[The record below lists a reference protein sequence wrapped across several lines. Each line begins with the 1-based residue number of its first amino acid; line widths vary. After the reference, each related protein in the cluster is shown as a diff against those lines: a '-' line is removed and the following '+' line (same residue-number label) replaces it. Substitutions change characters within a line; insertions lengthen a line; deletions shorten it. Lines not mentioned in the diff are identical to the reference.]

1 VPDLVLAERVQRVRL
16 LLDTL
21 NDPYPSL
28 GTALRPDSGPA
39 PSRYVPCE
47 TCRRQGEVR
56 VRGGWQLC
64 LLCDGRGWR
73 RRESGDQ
80 EWDAYIELPVTEAV
94 QLPVP
99 IKPSSPPPIGVEESY
114 AWERERA
121 RYDRHGSYAELR
133 RQLDRLH
140 LVRRRRY
147 WLVRRILVEHASVQ
161 LDSHAS
167 VDLDLGV
174 LQLTLWMPVVKVP
187 GWLIER
193 TRASERTETITELA
207 ATGLRAGEIARLLG
221 LPKEA
226 VVRKLK
232 RRAVDS
238 KGAGVPATA
247 T

>member
-1 VPDLVLAERVQRVRL
+1 MPDLAERVQHVRL

-21 NDPYPSL
+21 DDPYPPP

-47 TCRRQGEVR
+47 TCRRAGELR

-73 RRESGDQ
+73 RRERDEE
-80 EWDAYIELPVTEAV
+80 EWDAYIELPLTEAS

-99 IKPSSPPPIGVEESY
+99 IKLKAPPPPGIEESY
-114 AWERERA
+114 AWERDRR
-121 RYDRHGSYAELR
+121 RYDRHGSYGELR
-133 RQLDRLH
+133 VQLDRLGI
-140 LVRRRRY
+140 VRPRRY
-147 WLVRRILVEHASVQ
+147 WLVRTVLVEHDRRALEAPEHVQ
-161 LDSHAS
+161 
-167 VDLDLGV
+167 LDLGV
-174 LQLTLWMPVVKVP
+174 LQLALWMRSVRVP

-193 TRASERTETITELA
+193 TKADERRETLAELA
-207 ATGLRAGEIARLLG
+207 ATGMPAGQIARLLG

-226 VVRKLK
+226 VVRRL
-232 RRAVDS
+232 RRRSIDS